1 MSNNHNILVIIPVL
15 NEETTITGVIKSLQ
29 SYNLNNI
36 RVVDNGSTD
45 NSIIKAKEAGA
56 EVICEPIPGYGR
68 ACWRGLQQLDRDI
81 NWILFCDGD
90 GSDDLSYLPQF
101 LAEPHKY
108 DLILG
113 NRRATVGGRN
123 AMTPVQN
130 FGNWLATFLIGC
142 GWGHWYQDLGP
153 LRLIRRSAL
162 DEIQMQDRGFGW
174 TVEMQARA
182 IECGLRIC
190 EIPVGYRRR
199 QGGRSKISGTLS
211 GSVQAGTIIL
221 MTLGRL
227 YLRRLKLTQADG
239 TIGKSVEEGIGN
251 FHQS

>member
-1 MSNNHNILVIIPVL
+1 MTNNHNILVIIPVL

-56 EVICEPIPGYGR
+56 EVISEPIPGYGR

-113 NRRATVGGRN
+113 NRRATVDGRK

-130 FGNWLATFLIGC
+130 FGNWLATFLIGW

-162 DEIQMQDRGFGW
+162 DEIQM
-174 TVEMQARA
+174 
-182 IECGLRIC
+182 
-190 EIPVGYRRR
+190 
-199 QGGRSKISGTLS
+199 
-211 GSVQAGTIIL
+211 
-221 MTLGRL
+221 
-227 YLRRLKLTQADG
+227 
-239 TIGKSVEEGIGN
+239 
-251 FHQS
+251 